1 MANKKAAIKYI
12 KISKRNRQRRLRYV
26 NKIKEAVKTAKKA
39 IGTKVEDA
47 KDLLKSAIKAIDK
60 AVSAGIMHKNTAARK
75 KSRLMRKK

>member
-12 KISKRNRQRRLRYV
+12 RITKRNRLRRLRYV
-26 NKIKEAVKTAKKA
+26 NKIKDAVKTAKKA
-39 IGTKVEDA
+39 IGAKVENA
-47 KDLLKSAIKAIDK
+47 KDLLTFAIKAIDK